1 MKAKSSKAKAP
12 IAKAVKKVMKKPAKA
27 APSKVAAVKKKVA
40 AAKPAAKKTAP
51 PKIVPK
57 ALSKAAA
64 AKAAQLAKET
74 RMLKLA
80 LKSAPAKPVAK
91 TPIRRVPKP
100 ASVAARRKERAHFR
114 DLLLKKRQDL
124 MRAYAISK
132 GDSQAELDNGT
143 EDYVDYAVNSYAR
156 EFLLSLTELDRKHLL
171 FVEEA
176 LNRID
181 RGEFGYCQ
189 QCGEDISPKRLE
201 VQPWAR
207 HCVRC
212 QELEE
217 KGLLPQ
223 FPFVV
228 GDEEEPAEE
237 AEDLP
242 PTDEE
247 TEVEVEDEV
256 LDDDPLVVDGD
267 DSEE

>member
-1 MKAKSSKAKAP
+1 M
-12 IAKAVKKVMKKPAKA
+12 
-27 APSKVAAVKKKVA
+27 
-40 AAKPAAKKTAP
+40 
-51 PKIVPK
+51 
-57 ALSKAAA
+57 
-64 AKAAQLAKET
+64 
-74 RMLKLA
+74 
-80 LKSAPAKPVAK
+80 
-91 TPIRRVPKP
+91 PKP
-100 ASVAARRKERAHFR
+100 ASVATRRKERAHFR

-171 FVEEA
+171 LVEEA

-223 FPFVV
+223 SPFVV
-228 GDEEEPAEE
+228 GDDEEPADEAEE
-237 AEDLP
+237 AP
-242 PTDEE
+242 VVEE
-247 TEVEVEDEV
+247 EAEVEVEDEV